1 MDSYTHFSACLHGI
15 DAGKVRLRCDEQ
27 HNALYLEL
35 DEDVDIRIDLNR
47 IDSRGGDT
55 TGEFKRDLLG
65 GLRRLAE
72 VVTEAAQEIGQLLG
86 LGSDE
91 DQAAADTRR
100 LDKIRVVLAKFD
112 WEHDDRQLALEAIDR
127 IADGLDPW
135 PAA

>member
-15 DAGKVRLRCDEQ
+15 DAGKVRLRRDEQ

-47 IDSRGGDT
+47 IDSLGGDT
-55 TGEFKRDLLG
+55 TGELKRDLLG

-127 IADGLDPW
+127 IADG
-135 PAA
+135 A